1 MALERN
7 LELMDDYLAG
17 RLNEAERRAFED
29 NLNND
34 PQLKSEFELQQQL
47 VNGVKN
53 ARIAELKAMMNNVP
67 VPSVHGTETTTLVSK
82 IALWTVVAGIVA
94 TGIYFLVQE
103 DESSVTPEKQTQQ
116 QQQSAEQPEPQQE
129 ETNTV
134 TPDDNTNSEDEE
146 APVVSD
152 EKPSSEDKPVKS
164 PSTPKAKKADSVKE
178 PAINVYD
185 PTKETEEELSI
196 QLEESK
202 APSLSKTPSITVEV
216 AEDKKYDFHY
226 QFANDK
232 LVLYGPF
239 EKNLYEIME
248 FISDDK
254 RTVFLYYQDKFYFL
268 KDDTEKLKPLGAIQD
283 PALIKKLKDYRR
295 N

>member
-7 LELMDDYLAG
+7 FELIDDYLAG

-34 PQLKSEFELQQQL
+34 PQLKGEFQLQQQL

-67 VPSVHGTETTTLVSK
+67 VPSMHGTETTAFASK

-94 TGIYFLVQE
+94 TGIYFLVQK
-103 DESSVTPEKQTQQ
+103 DEPVDTTKKETQQ
-116 QQQSAEQPEPQQE
+116 QQQPAEQPEAQQS
-129 ETNTV
+129 ETTV
-134 TPDDNTNSEDEE
+134 IPENDTNSEDEE

-164 PSTPKAKKADSVKE
+164 PSTPKTKKADSVKE

-202 APSLSKTPSITVEV
+202 APSLSKTPSIAVEV

-226 QFANDK
+226 QFAGDK

-239 EKNLYEIME
+239 EKNLYEVME